1 MSRAKYS
8 LIVGAMLLDMM
19 LIWQID
25 ADTNVDVAAFNLEK
39 AKENLVQLEPYT
51 EQVMVFLLHSER
63 RIDNAIYEARN
74 ILCQTEKEFVKSA
87 SEYFSEK
94 NERIRMGKLAYG
106 QGRYES
112 AISLLR
118 NADRSKDADAQFMV
132 GQMYAKGRGVARD
145 PSLAQKWFWKAANH
159 GHAGAALEVEKAL
172 RKEERELRRS
182 EDKIVAEIE
191 EFTKQRIE
199 TKGEYHEGVLLF
211 RDYDNN
217 FAFLRWLRKQS
228 RCGWSGY
235 LWYLNGDWQ
244 WTVRVVMSFNEKC
257 CQIPCETFPSSL

>member
-1 MSRAKYS
+1 MRKEPKRIENGAEDLKSSVDVGEHPPAWFRAIERKVPGLGLFPHCKLGEGFAQFAIGS
-8 LIVGAMLLDMM
+8 DTGCM

-63 RIDNAIYEARN
+63 RIGNAIYEARN
-74 ILCQTEKEFVKSA
+74 ILCQTEKQLVKSA

-94 NERIRMGKLAYG
+94 NERIRMGKMAYG
-106 QGRYES
+106 QGCYES

-145 PSLAQKWFWKAANH
+145 PCLAQKWFWKAAKH

-191 EFTKQRIE
+191 EFTKQ
-199 TKGEYHEGVLLF
+199 LLA
-211 RDYDNN
+211 DD
-217 FAFLRWLRKQS
+217 
-228 RCGWSGY
+228 
-235 LWYLNGDWQ
+235 
-244 WTVRVVMSFNEKC
+244 E
-257 CQIPCETFPSSL
+257 